1 MGKRITGVLALLAGL
16 GLTVFHAVK
25 LAYQIPSNFTVDEKG
40 AAFLVRLA
48 DKYDLHGLI
57 LAILFGVGVA
67 LWGLYR
73 LVSPRR
79 CRVAVTTPVGE
90 SAITF
95 PKESSLE
102 SSSES
107 PTEEETSP
115 ARGSEALI
123 CSFRTHLMGATF
135 LGSGGK
141 TGRTVLKEMDPGEPL
156 MCRMVSDHQFPSSIG
171 VFTLRGHLLGY
182 LDDSFVREL
191 ERKYPNHRIAV
202 AVDRITDRED
212 TAFRCLLRVGVYE
225 AC

>member
-25 LAYQIPSNFTVDEKG
+25 LAYQIPSNFTVDGKG
-40 AAFLVRLA
+40 VAFLVRLA

-57 LAILFGVGVA
+57 LAILFGVGVV
-67 LWGLYR
+67 LGGLYR
-73 LVSPRR
+73 LISPRR
-79 CRVAVTTPVGE
+79 CRVAVATPAGE
-90 SAITF
+90 SSTT
-95 PKESSLE
+95 SLTA
-102 SSSES
+102 SSSEL

-115 ARGSEALI
+115 VRGPEALI
-123 CSFRTHLMGATF
+123 CSFSTHLMGATF
-135 LGSGGK
+135 MGSGGK
-141 TGRTVLKEMDPGEPL
+141 TGRTVLHEMDPGEPL

-182 LDDSFVREL
+182 LDDSCVREL

-202 AVDRITDRED
+202 AVDRITDRDD

-225 AC
+225 AG